1 MFVYA
6 DQDRLVEHGLKL
18 VIEKLLSVIKILED
32 NGLDH
37 LLNTG
42 HLEKIWQKDVLT
54 MQRDLTEWETN

>member
-54 MQRDLTEWETN
+54 M